1 VRLEGIHHITAI
13 TGDAQRNL
21 DFYVGLLGLRFVKKT
36 VNFDAPDVY
45 HLYYG
50 DELGHP
56 GSILTFFE
64 FPHAAPGRPA
74 AGDIHRIIW
83 RVADAS
89 SLDFWDERLAAA
101 GVETTRGDGALTF
114 ADPEGLELELVV
126 DESGEPPLSAPA
138 DDIPVPHALRG
149 FQGVRAYASSPGAS
163 RSLLQ
168 AIGFDPADDRN
179 YVLRGTER
187 SAGYHF
193 DPPPGGRR
201 VQGAGSVHHIAWA
214 AQTGEHEA
222 WRERVIEA
230 GARPTP
236 VIDRTYFR
244 SIYFRE
250 PSGVLFEIATLD
262 PGFTIDEDE
271 SRLGEALRLPPQH
284 EHMRE
289 LLEEK
294 LTPLR
299 NPRVGDG
306 ARVT

>member
-1 VRLEGIHHITAI
+1 MRLEGIHHITAI

-21 DFYVGLLGLRFVKKT
+21 DFYVGLLGLRFVKRT

-50 DELGHP
+50 DDRGHP

-74 AGDIHRIIW
+74 TGDIYRLIW
-83 RVADAS
+83 RVADDS
-89 SLDFWDERLAAA
+89 SVAFWEERLARA
-101 GVETTRGDGALTF
+101 GVETTRGGGALGF

-126 DESGEPPLSAPA
+126 DESDERALSATA
-138 DDIPVPHALRG
+138 DDIPAAHALRG
-149 FQGVRAYASSPGAS
+149 FYGVRAYAGSPRAS
-163 RSLLQ
+163 RAILE
-168 AIGFDPADDRN
+168 AIGFDPADDRS
-179 YVLRGTER
+179 YLLQGDER
-187 SAGYHF
+187 SAAYHF
-193 DPPPGGRR
+193 DTPPGGRR
-201 VQGAGSVHHIAWA
+201 VQGAGSVHHIAW
-214 AQTGEHEA
+214 GSRPDEHEA

-230 GARPTP
+230 GAKPTP

-262 PGFTIDEDE
+262 PGFTVDEDE
-271 SRLGEALRLPPQH
+271 SRLGEGLRLPSQH

-289 LLEEK
+289 LLEQK
-294 LTPLR
+294 LTPLK

-306 ARVT
+306 TRVS